1 VIVYK
6 RKHSGCYFFCTTRRA
21 WPCKTAD
28 DGPTLPKLLLMR
40 SKEEMKSQGRSK
52 KSQVGMF
59 WIVDLFFVD
68 LFSV

>member
-1 VIVYK
+1 
-6 RKHSGCYFFCTTRRA
+6 
-21 WPCKTAD
+21 
-28 DGPTLPKLLLMR
+28 LPKLLLMR

-52 KSQVGMF
+52 KSQVVMF